1 MKQYNI
7 FGLIDEIE
15 YVDNQ
20 FKIIKIMIPK
30 TQKDE
35 ILLHLITY
43 RTITSYEAIKMY
55 NITRL
60 ADKIYQLRKEGFNI
74 TSTLKKFTNKYGNTS
89 NYSIY
94 KFAG

>member
-1 MKQYNI
+1 MNQYNI
-7 FGLIDEIE
+7 FGLIDQIE

-20 FKIIKIMIPK
+20 FKIIKRMIPK

>member
-1 MKQYNI
+1 VKQYNI
-7 FGLIDEIE
+7 FGLIDQIE
-15 YVDNQ
+15 YVENQ
-20 FKIIKIMIPK
+20 FKIIKRMIPK